1 VSWTMAR
8 SYARRRRSRAG
19 CVESLRCEEMGV
31 SEAKGLIIR
40 YTVVSDGVEGW
51 GVLSETLETRV
62 VV

>member
-19 CVESLRCEEMGV
+19 CVVCLLCEEMGV
-31 SEAKGLIIR
+31 SEAKGLIVR

-51 GVLSETLETRV
+51 KRV
-62 VV
+62 S